1 MEWTLVVAALAS
13 FVAGAVF
20 LRMGWRLSGKA
31 NAPSGRPLRPFSVW
45 WLGMGAGTFAYGLRL
60 LAADA
65 GRDTAVV
72 AFFAAGIAVS
82 GLAIW
87 GLVAYLSYIYT
98 GRRTGGRIAAWFYGL
113 LVPATLAFIAWAA
126 PHRIEVK
133 AWAVEVESIAAPMG
147 PGMDI
152 LLTLAFLV
160 PPIVAG
166 IMILRLLPRS
176 QGRAQR
182 RRILAVGLGIP
193 IWVSVHL
200 VARISEADAW
210 QFFARVVLGVVVAF
224 TIALAYGVGPR
235 PRGDAEGI
243 QERVLALV

>member
-13 FVAGAVF
+13 FAAGAVF
-20 LRMGWRLSGKA
+20 LRMGWRLRHKA
-31 NAPSGRPLRPFSVW
+31 RSPSGRPLAPFSVW
-45 WLGMGAGTFAYGLRL
+45 WLAMGAATIAYGLRL

-65 GRDTAVV
+65 GRDIAVV
-72 AFFAAGIAVS
+72 ALFAAGIAVS
-82 GLAIW
+82 GVAIW
-87 GLVAYLSYIYT
+87 GLVAYLSYVYT
-98 GRRTGGRIAAWFYGL
+98 GSSKGGRVAAWFYGL
-113 LVPATLAFIAWAA
+113 LIPATLAFIAWAA

-133 AWAVEVESIAAPMG
+133 AWTVEVASVAAPLG

-176 QGRAQR
+176 RGRAQR
-182 RRILAVGLGIP
+182 RRILAVGIGIP
-193 IWVSVHL
+193 IWVSVHV

-210 QFFARVVLGVVVAF
+210 QFFARVVLGVAVAF

-235 PRGDAEGI
+235 PRGDADGI